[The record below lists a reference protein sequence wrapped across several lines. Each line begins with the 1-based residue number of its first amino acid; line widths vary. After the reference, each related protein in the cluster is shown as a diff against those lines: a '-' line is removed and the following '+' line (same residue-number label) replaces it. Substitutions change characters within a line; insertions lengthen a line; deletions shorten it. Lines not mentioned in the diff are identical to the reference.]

1 MIPRL
6 ALRNAARNVTR
17 TTLTALTILLGVALL
32 AVALSWMN
40 GIFGMV
46 LGTSAAQAGHVRVV
60 QPDYAAREQLF
71 PLYDNIPDSSKV
83 VESLAKQPGVVAAYP
98 RILTGV
104 AVSSGGEIGDVFAIA
119 TGAPIAWYT
128 DQLRLQDDLSAG
140 AMLSGKD
147 GEMVLGATVAK
158 RAGAKVGD
166 EIVLIGQ
173 TQDGAMSPIKAK
185 VVGIVSTGTALID
198 QSAFLPLGPVQYL
211 ADVGDGATEI
221 LLYGASRD
229 RASRLRDQIAALP
242 ETKGYAVEA
251 WSERDPWAGIIVIAT
266 AVRLVLSTVIVFIT
280 ALGVWNT
287 MMMSVLERTGE
298 IGVMRSMGLT
308 AFGTVA
314 LFVIEALTIAGMGGI
329 GGVILGGLG
338 GSYLERY
345 GVELGGD
352 LTQNVDASLPFQTRL
367 YADVTPQILLAAL
380 ALGLLMAFIGS
391 AAPAYR
397 AASIQPVEAM
407 RSRR

>member
-1 MIPRL
+1 MRGVIIG
-6 ALRNAARNVTR
+6 VIVF
-17 TTLTALTILLGVALL
+17 LTAL
-32 AVALSWMN
+32 
-40 GIFGMV
+40 GI
-46 LGTSAAQAGHVRVV
+46 
-60 QPDYAAREQLF
+60 
-71 PLYDNIPDSSKV
+71 
-83 VESLAKQPGVVAAYP
+83 
-98 RILTGV
+98 
-104 AVSSGGEIGDVFAIA
+104 
-119 TGAPIAWYT
+119 
-128 DQLRLQDDLSAG
+128 
-140 AMLSGKD
+140 
-147 GEMVLGATVAK
+147 
-158 RAGAKVGD
+158 
-166 EIVLIGQ
+166 
-173 TQDGAMSPIKAK
+173 
-185 VVGIVSTGTALID
+185 
-198 QSAFLPLGPVQYL
+198 
-211 ADVGDGATEI
+211 
-221 LLYGASRD
+221 
-229 RASRLRDQIAALP
+229 
-242 ETKGYAVEA
+242 
-251 WSERDPWAGIIVIAT
+251 
-266 AVRLVLSTVIVFIT
+266 
-280 ALGVWNT
+280 WNT